1 MTQQQIQKTATVT
14 IGPLTKEMG
23 EQLKTDKLGHVPAP
37 IQVTGNYGEQ
47 WQLNCIIAPSVFPTQ
62 TWLDLKTH
70 PTVPAVGEHMS
81 LLTRGGLKKPGRDG
95 VPKTGASEFDW
106 NWRIEQLDYSG
117 PPIYAPPSGGGGG
130 GGGGAPTSPP
140 ATGGSFNY
148 ADPKQ
153 ASIERQVAM
162 YIARDIRIA
171 AWRMATD
178 LVVAGNLDIQLLQEH
193 ANDNVE
199 HIISGTLHGG
209 GITEWTDFLAD
220 ALANRVPIA
229 PPEAPPEE
237 EPIFEPEPEPVPDT
251 DSCPHCGDPAP
262 AYTTLPDKTV
272 RHIIPDGQGGQT
284 WCPSD

>member
-1 MTQQQIQKTATVT
+1 
-14 IGPLTKEMG
+14 
-23 EQLKTDKLGHVPAP
+23 
-37 IQVTGNYGEQ
+37 
-47 WQLNCIIAPSVFPTQ
+47 
-62 TWLDLKTH
+62 
-70 PTVPAVGEHMS
+70 
-81 LLTRGGLKKPGRDG
+81 
-95 VPKTGASEFDW
+95 
-106 NWRIEQLDYSG
+106 
-117 PPIYAPPSGGGGG
+117 
-130 GGGGAPTSPP
+130 
-140 ATGGSFNY
+140 
-148 ADPKQ
+148 
-153 ASIERQVAM
+153 M

-171 AWRMATD
+171 ALRMATD
-178 LVVAGNLDIQLLQEH
+178 LVVAGHLDMQLLQEQ
-193 ANDNVE
+193 ANDNVA
-199 HIISGTLHGG
+199 HIAG

>member
-1 MTQQQIQKTATVT
+1 MTQQQVQKTAMVT
-14 IGPLTKEMG
+14 IGPVT
-23 EQLKTDKLGHVPAP
+23 TIDKLGHVPAP

-47 WQLNCIIAPSVFPTQ
+47 WQINCIIAPSVFPTQ
-62 TWLDLKTH
+62 AWIDLSTH
-70 PTVPAVGEHMS
+70 PAAPEPGVHTS

-95 VPKTGASEFDW
+95 IPKTGASEFDW
-106 NWRIEQLDYSG
+106 NWRIEQLDYNG
-117 PPIYAPPSGGGGG
+117 PPIYAPPSGGGG

-171 AWRMATD
+171 ALRMATD
-178 LVVAGNLDIQLLQEH
+178 LVVAGHLDIQLLQEQ

-199 HIISGTLHGG
+199 HIISGTGDGG
-209 GITEWTDFLAD
+209 GITEWTEFLAD
-220 ALANRVPIA
+220 ALANRVPMP

-237 EPIFEPEPEPVPDT
+237 EPIFEPEPEPVT

-262 AYTTLPDKTV
+262 VYTTLPDKTV
-272 RHIIPDGQGGQT
+272 KHVLIDTEGTRS
-284 WCPSD
+284 WCPVN

>member
-1 MTQQQIQKTATVT
+1 MVT
-14 IGPLTKEMG
+14 IGPVT
-23 EQLKTDKLGHVPAP
+23 TIDRLGHVPTP
-37 IQVTGNYGEQ
+37 ESVDGKYGKQ
-47 WQLNCIIAPSVFPTQ
+47 WQINCIIAPSSFPTQ
-62 TWLDLKTH
+62 AWLDLSTH
-70 PTVPAVGEHMS
+70 PNEPEVGVHTS

-95 VPKTGASEFDW
+95 IAKTGASEFDW
-106 NWRIEQLDYSG
+106 NWRIEQLDYNG
-117 PPIYAPPSGGGGG
+117 PPIYAPPSGGG

-171 AWRMATD
+171 ALRMATD
-178 LVVAGNLDIQLLQEH
+178 LVVAGHLDIQLLQEQ

-209 GITEWTDFLAD
+209 GSTEWTEFLAD
-220 ALANRVPIA
+220 ALANRVPMP

-237 EPIFEPEPEPVPDT
+237 EPIFEPEPEPVT
-251 DSCPHCGDPAP
+251 DSCPQCGDPAP
-262 AYTTLPDKTV
+262 AYNVHPDKTV
-272 RHIIPDGQGGQT
+272 KLVLIDTEGTRS
-284 WCPSD
+284 WCPVN

>member
-1 MTQQQIQKTATVT
+1 MTQQQIQKTARV
-14 IGPLTKEMG
+14 IVGPLTKEMG
-23 EQLKTDKLGHVPAP
+23 EQLRTDKLGSAIKPT
-37 IQVTGNYGEQ
+37 QVDGRDGKQ
-47 WQLNCIIAPSVFPTQ
+47 WQIDCITAPSIFPERK
-62 TWLDLKTH
+62 WLDLKDH
-70 PTVPAVGEHMS
+70 PNEPEVGVHMS

-130 GGGGAPTSPP
+130 GGAPTSPP

-171 AWRMATD
+171 ALRMATD
-178 LVVAGNLDIQLLQEH
+178 LVVAGNLDIQLLQEQ

-199 HIISGTLHGG
+199 HIAG

-220 ALANRVPIA
+220 ALANRVPMA

-237 EPIFEPEPEPVPDT
+237 EPIFEPEPEPEPDT

-284 WCPSD
+284 WCPSDVAPVT